1 MINVKNLIVKRGDL
15 DLDQMGDL
23 LNRNA
28 VKIMTVHS
36 AKGLEFDNVVAVG
49 FRPSRKIYL
58 LIPFLMPTMR
68 SLSL

>member
-1 MINVKNLIVKRGDL
+1 MNPKAMEGI
-15 DLDQMGDL
+15 
-23 LNRNA
+23 
-28 VKIMTVHS
+28 
-36 AKGLEFDNVVAVG
+36 DNVVAVG